1 MWRIMVRLGSAG
13 GRWKELDCYFPN
25 FLPFI
30 QYSPCHHHPAP
41 TSMGGSV
48 EQDKESGLGHLP
60 SESWPLNYKV

>member
-13 GRWKELDCYFPN
+13 GQGGGEEHDCYFPN
-25 FLPFI
+25 ILPFI

-48 EQDKESGLGHLP
+48 EQDKESGLGP
-60 SESWPLNYKV
+60 SSV